1 MQMEQYTSLSHGCMV
16 VGHQYSF
23 SESFDIVD
31 SKYSF
36 PHPGSENWGKGLV
49 VVTTNDDRIIQH
61 HNDCAEL
68 MELQPMSEDDAT
80 ALLNSVSGCYGED
93 AKDIVNS
100 KYVGRVPIEIV
111 R

>member
-1 MQMEQYTSLSHGCMV
+1 
-16 VGHQYSF
+16 
-23 SESFDIVD
+23 
-31 SKYSF
+31 
-36 PHPGSENWGKGLV
+36 
-49 VVTTNDDRIIQH
+49 
-61 HNDCAEL
+61 

-111 R
+111 RSV